1 MKHKEAPS
9 MNVRH
14 DFRHDITVMVV
25 RLAACCVLALT
36 GCSEPINSQ
45 TPDDVP
51 APVVM
56 RPDAWEPPTLTEAAV
71 LADRILRRENDSLL
85 IDAADRRELAD
96 EIALAL
102 SRIRD
107 AYPAMADIN
116 TRAPYAFGEL
126 LLTLETWLFEA
137 VASSLEDQTES
148 VVLRTGHVEF
158 DALNERLGLS
168 VIADMFPSFGAVI
181 FYFNEYLN
189 VPAAAATYEAMEG
202 IEFAEP
208 NVQVGDGSDIDMAK
222 SEGRW
227 YVVVRHAWG
236 DCPAGCINEELHFFI
251 VNGTDVEQVDRA
263 QAMERT
269 EFSELVMNRGW

>member
-1 MKHKEAPS
+1 MEHKEAPS
-9 MNVRH
+9 VTDRH

-107 AYPAMADIN
+107 AYPTMADIN

-208 NVQVGDGSDIDMAK
+208 NVQVETAPISTWRSRKGVGTWSFGVRGATARPAASTRSFISSSSTAPMSNK
-222 SEGRW
+222 STAHKQWRE
-227 YVVVRHAWG
+227 
-236 DCPAGCINEELHFFI
+236 PSS
-251 VNGTDVEQVDRA
+251 VN
-263 QAMERT
+263 
-269 EFSELVMNRGW
+269 SS